1 MRRSLTIPDEK
12 RTAEDYTE
20 CGSGVTEV
28 ERPWCLQPVYQA
40 FCADEGLRGT
50 CFSFVTE
57 TLGRWMDIS
66 KSLQKG
72 FAVIKQ
78 RWKVERA
85 LAWLNG
91 FRRLAKDCEILT
103 ATEENL
109 IRIAM
114 IKITLAKA

>member
-1 MRRSLTIPDEK
+1 
-12 RTAEDYTE
+12 
-20 CGSGVTEV
+20 
-28 ERPWCLQPVYQA
+28 
-40 FCADEGLRGT
+40 
-50 CFSFVTE
+50 
-57 TLGRWMDIS
+57 MDIS

-103 ATEENL
+103 ATGST

-114 IKITLAKA
+114 IKITPAKA